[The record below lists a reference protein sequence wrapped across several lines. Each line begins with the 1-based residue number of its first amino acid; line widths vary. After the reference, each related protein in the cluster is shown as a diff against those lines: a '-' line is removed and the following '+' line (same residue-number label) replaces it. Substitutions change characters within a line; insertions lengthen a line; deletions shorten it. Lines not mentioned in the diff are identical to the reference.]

1 MVASDGF
8 AAVERRTKGIASR
21 SEKRRAPRDHARELA
36 LPKDMRNSLSPLATG
51 AALFGKHRSKR
62 VCSISVSEDATTQ
75 EPHSI
80 ISGCQH
86 GGALLVVELGD
97 P

>member
-8 AAVERRTKGIASR
+8 AAVKRRTKGIASR
-21 SEKRRAPRDHARELA
+21 SEKRRTPRDHARELA

-62 VCSISVSEDATTQ
+62 VCSSVSEDATTQ

>member
-21 SEKRRAPRDHARELA
+21 SEKRRAPRDYARELA

-51 AALFGKHRSKR
+51 AAPFGKYRSKR
-62 VCSISVSEDATTQ
+62 VWSSVSEDAATQ
-75 EPHSI
+75 EPHSVV
-80 ISGCQH
+80 SGSQH
-86 GGALLVVELGD
+86 GGSLLVVELGD